1 VYPALSVLQAIGDK
15 AEAVLWVGGKGG
27 METDLVARENIPF
40 TTIPAAGVHGV
51 GLRALPGNLI
61 QLARGVSMS
70 RRILKEFK
78 PDVLFFTGGYLAVPM
93 SFAGRGIPQVLYVP
107 DIEPGLALKTT
118 AKRASAIAVTVE
130 DTKKFFSSNKKVVV
144 TGYPVRQELLRSS
157 REEGV
162 RLFELSD
169 NLPVLL
175 IYGGSRGA
183 HLINTAVFSAL
194 DQLLSFC
201 QVIHI
206 TGEED
211 FIEARSL
218 ESTFSLSFAGRY
230 HPFSFLHEEMAAAF
244 ASADLVISRSGA
256 STLGELPA
264 FGLPAILVPYPF
276 AWRYQ
281 KVNADYLARNGAA
294 VVIENSELA
303 ARIVP
308 EVKAILLDPAALAE
322 KKAAMRSL
330 AVPDAAANIAQLVI
344 NQSNRKGVNKND

>member
-1 VYPALSVLQAIGDK
+1 
-15 AEAVLWVGGKGG
+15 
-27 METDLVARENIPF
+27 MN
-40 TTIPAAGVHGV
+40 
-51 GLRALPGNLI
+51 
-61 QLARGVSMS
+61 
-70 RRILKEFK
+70 
-78 PDVLFFTGGYLAVPM
+78 
-93 SFAGRGIPQVLYVP
+93 
-107 DIEPGLALKTT
+107 
-118 AKRASAIAVTVE
+118 
-130 DTKKFFSSNKKVVV
+130 
-144 TGYPVRQELLRSS
+144 
-157 REEGV
+157 
-162 RLFELSD
+162 D

-256 STLGELPA
+256 STSGELPA

-344 NQSNRKGVNKND
+344 NQSDRKGVNKND